1 MMYFNLYFNF
11 NEERMRL
18 MALLQSVEFN
28 NNDKKKMKQTFLRF
42 LVDSINECIQPLMEL
57 KMDKNI
63 EPAFIQGYHYLD
75 KLPIEFT
82 LHGPD
87 KVESLLFMST
97 IREVNGF
104 NMIDLLINNWYFV
117 TVRFQIDTFP
127 LSMNVYYRCLQN
139 RFGFKT
145 QMKNGYPCEDVSNN
159 DIIDVLTFAHCNDM
173 YMSWLKRLVTETEDL
188 DKIRFLFNALNHD
201 SMNPDYMEL
210 KIMCVRRL
218 GGINNGEV
226 IAI

>member
-1 MMYFNLYFNF
+1 MKIFHYDVF

-18 MALLQSVEFN
+18 MSLLLPVEFN
-28 NNDKKKMKQTFLRF
+28 NHDKKKMRQTFLRF
-42 LVDSINECIQPLMEL
+42 LVDSINECMEPLVTL
-57 KMDKNI
+57 IMDEKI
-63 EPAFIQGYHYLD
+63 ESAFISGYHYLD

-82 LHGPD
+82 IHGPD

-117 TVRFQIDTFP
+117 TIRFQIDIFP

-145 QMKNGYPCEDVSNN
+145 QMRNGYPCEDVSTN
-159 DIIDVLTFAHCNDM
+159 DILDVLTFAHCDDM
-173 YMSWLKRLVTETEDL
+173 YMSWLRRLITEITDL
-188 DKIRFLFNALNHD
+188 DKIRFLFNALNHGT
-201 SMNPDYMEL
+201 MNPDYMEL
-210 KIMCVRRL
+210 KMMCIRRL
-218 GGINNGEV
+218 GGINNDEQLEL
-226 IAI
+226 

>member
-1 MMYFNLYFNF
+1 
-11 NEERMRL
+11 
-18 MALLQSVEFN
+18 MALLQPVEFN
-28 NNDKKKMKQTFLRF
+28 NHDKNKMKETFLKF
-42 LVDSINECIQPLMEL
+42 LVDSINECIQPFMTL

-63 EPAFIQGYHYLD
+63 EPAFISGYHYLD
-75 KLPIEFT
+75 ALPIEFT

-117 TVRFQIDTFP
+117 TLKFQTYFP
-127 LSMNVYYRCLQN
+127 LDMNVYYRYLQN

-145 QMKNGYPCEDVSNN
+145 QMRNGYPCEDVSID
-159 DIIDVLTFAHCNDM
+159 DIADVMRFAHCSDI
-173 YMSWLKRLVTETEDL
+173 YMNWLKKLVTEITDL
-188 DKIRFLFNALNHD
+188 DKVRFLFDALNHD
-201 SMNPDYMEL
+201 TMNPDYMEL

-218 GGINNGEV
+218 GGINNDERLEL
-226 IAI
+226 

>member
-1 MMYFNLYFNF
+1 
-11 NEERMRL
+11 
-18 MALLQSVEFN
+18 
-28 NNDKKKMKQTFLRF
+28 
-42 LVDSINECIQPLMEL
+42 
-57 KMDKNI
+57 MDKNI

-75 KLPIEFT
+75 TLPIEFT

-145 QMKNGYPCEDVSNN
+145 QMGNGYPCEDVSNN
-159 DIIDVLTFAHCNDM
+159 DILSVLTYAHCNDM
-173 YMSWLKRLVTETEDL
+173 YMSWLKRLVTEITDL
-188 DKIRFLFNALNHD
+188 DKIRFLFNALNHGT
-201 SMNPDYMEL
+201 MNPDYMEL
-210 KIMCVRRL
+210 KMMCIRRL
-218 GGINNGEV
+218 GGINNDEQLELC
-226 IAI
+226 

>member
-1 MMYFNLYFNF
+1 
-11 NEERMRL
+11 

-28 NNDKKKMKQTFLRF
+28 NHDKKKMKQTFLRF
-42 LVDSINECIQPLMEL
+42 LVDSINECMEPLVTL
-57 KMDKNI
+57 IMDEKI
-63 EPAFIQGYHYLD
+63 ESAFISGYHYLD

-82 LHGPD
+82 IHGPD

-117 TVRFQIDTFP
+117 TIRFQIDIFP

-145 QMKNGYPCEDVSNN
+145 QMRNGYPCEDVSTN
-159 DIIDVLTFAHCNDM
+159 DILNVLTFAHCNDM
-173 YMSWLKRLVTETEDL
+173 YMSWLKRLITEITDL
-188 DKIRFLFNALNHD
+188 DKIRFLFNALNHGT
-201 SMNPDYMEL
+201 MNPDYMEL
-210 KIMCVRRL
+210 KMMCIRRL
-218 GGINNGEV
+218 GGINNDEQLEL
-226 IAI
+226 